1 VKQKFKKL
9 SFVRVS
15 DAMPGYMSHFE
26 SGFDAIVKGT
36 SSQLFGDTDIDNY
49 SLYKIVNGK
58 IVDCISWYEEYQL
71 TLIDDNNRDKAEEMI
86 EAYNFRDVN

>member
-9 SFVRVS
+9 SFVRVC
-15 DAMPGYMSHFE
+15 DVMPRYMSHFE

-36 SSQLFGDTDIDNY
+36 CSQLHGDTDIDNY
-49 SLYKIVNGK
+49 SLYKIVNDK
-58 IVDCISWYEEYQL
+58 IVDCMAWYEENQL

-86 EAYNFRDVN
+86 EAYNFRDVG